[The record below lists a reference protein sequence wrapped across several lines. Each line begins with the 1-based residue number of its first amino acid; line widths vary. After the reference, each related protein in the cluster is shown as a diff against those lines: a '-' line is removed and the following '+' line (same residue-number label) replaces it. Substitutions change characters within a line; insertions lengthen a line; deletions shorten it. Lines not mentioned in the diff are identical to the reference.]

1 MDRRPRPH
9 HGPPMTRSILLALLL
24 PLAACGADPASL
36 GLTGPG
42 GSIEPR
48 RENVG
53 TGGTSPSAGTNV
65 APEPP
70 PRDDTPGGRYWRYN

>member
-1 MDRRPRPH
+1 
-9 HGPPMTRSILLALLL
+9 MTRFILLTLLV
-24 PLAACGADPASL
+24 PLAGCAADPASL

-53 TGGTSPSAGTNV
+53 TGGASPSAGTNV

-70 PRDDTPGGRYWRYN
+70 PREDAPGGRYWRYNCPLRPP